1 MLGLALALLLSQT
14 EPAAAAPPARTAQ
27 EDEKAVLKDIRDAT
41 KRLAEAAERI
51 SPPPLPEAPATPK
64 KWTTNVTGGLTW
76 VTGNV
81 TSFAFVGNASTTR
94 KVDKTIIVAKASAG
108 YGEKLID
115 PALGPNEILL
125 YQMGISAQFD
135 YRFTPMISGFLGAGA
150 DADHVKSIEHRE
162 YGDAGLGVLWLDSK
176 EGPAGKQYQK
186 TLLKTDLN
194 IRAQPESRFQYYPVP
209 MQLDDALLVGPRL
222 AGVFGYAVNPTT
234 TFREELELLPN
245 VLGQPRLLVN
255 SLTRVS
261 VGLNTLLA
269 FNASFAAKYD
279 SQPAE
284 GKKPIDTVLSL
295 GLEANF

>member
-1 MLGLALALLLSQT
+1 MLCVVVALLLSQS
-14 EPAAAAPPARTAQ
+14 EPAAAGKPPPVE

-51 SPPPLPEAPATPK
+51 SPPPPPEAPPAPK

-81 TSFAFVGNASTTR
+81 TSFAFVGNAATTR
-94 KVDKTIIVAKASAG
+94 KVDKTIIVAKAFAG
-108 YGEKLID
+108 YGEKVID
-115 PALGPNEILL
+115 PSVGPNEVLL
-125 YQMGISAQFD
+125 YNMGLSAQFD
-135 YRFTPMISGFLGAGA
+135 YRFTPLISGFLGAGA
-150 DADHVKSIEHRE
+150 DADHVKSVEHRE
-162 YGDAGLGVLWLDSK
+162 YGDAGLGVLWLDTK
-176 EGPAGKQYQK
+176 EGPEGKQYQK

-209 MQLDDALLVGPRL
+209 MQIDDSLLVGPRL
-222 AGVFGYAVNPTT
+222 AGVFAYAVNPTT

-261 VGLNTLLA
+261 VGLSTLLA
-269 FNASFAAKYD
+269 FNASFSAKFD